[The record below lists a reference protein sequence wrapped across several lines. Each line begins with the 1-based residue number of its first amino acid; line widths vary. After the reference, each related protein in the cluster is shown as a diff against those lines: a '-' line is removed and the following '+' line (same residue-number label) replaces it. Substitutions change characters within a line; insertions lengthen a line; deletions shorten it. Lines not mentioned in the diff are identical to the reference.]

1 MRGAFRDIFGE
12 GLSLGK
18 NFLNFWEGSLVRTKK
33 LISHESALVFCFTAE
48 TGDGCEVVQAA
59 QMPKGARW
67 LLLGGLYSYFTTP
80 IKNYISSLAL
90 HRQQEPG
97 GRL

>member
-12 GLSLGK
+12 GLYLGK
-18 NFLNFWEGSLVRTKK
+18 NFKFFWEGSLVRTKK
-33 LISHESALVFCFTAE
+33 LISHESALVFCFTAK
-48 TGDGCEVVQAA
+48 TGDGCEVFQAA

-80 IKNYISSLAL
+80 IKNI
-90 HRQQEPG
+90 
-97 GRL
+97 